1 MEPMS
6 EYISWSETAWETQE
20 ERLAVDTKSS
30 RLLIGVPLERDM
42 DENRILLNPSTV
54 EVLVQSGN
62 EVVVESGAGLLAGW
76 DDSEYAEAGATITK
90 DTTTIFQCDIIAKV
104 APPTVSEINMMA
116 GGQTLISALQLRTR
130 NREFFKALADKKI
143 TGIALEEVRNAED
156 QSALRI
162 AMSEIAGQ
170 QAARIGA
177 NLLAEGLSDQRK
189 GKLMGGVPGVP
200 PATVVVI
207 GAGVA
212 GLAAART
219 SMGLGASVV
228 LFDVNIGKL
237 RYASEYLGRG
247 IVTELVQDNALKN
260 RLQHA
265 DVVVGALAPV
275 EGRTPIV
282 VSEEMVELM
291 PKGSV
296 VIDISIDHGGCFE
309 TSEVTTSKKPTF
321 TKHDV
326 VHYCVPNMNSAVGHT
341 ASIAMSNI
349 VGPLLLQLSN
359 SGGVKDSLQVDL
371 NIRAGLYLY
380 GGLLTKRHLGEHF
393 DLPFSSD
400 ALLFG
405 TL

>member
-1 MEPMS
+1 MS

-20 ERLAVDTKSS
+20 ERLAVETKSS
-30 RLLIGVPLERDM
+30 RLVVGIPRERDM
-42 DENRILLNPSTV
+42 DEHRILLNPSAV
-54 EVLVQSGN
+54 EMLVQNGN
-62 EVVVESGAGLLAGW
+62 ELIVESGAGLLAGW
-76 DDSEYAEAGATITK
+76 EDSEYAEAGATITK
-90 DTTTIFQCDIIAKV
+90 DPTVLYQCDIIAKV
-104 APPTVSEINMMA
+104 SPPTMKEIGMMV

-143 TGIALEEVRNAED
+143 TGIALEEVRDAED

-177 NLLAEGLSDQRK
+177 NLLAEGLEDQRK
-189 GKLMGGVPGVP
+189 GKLMGGVPGVA

-212 GLAAART
+212 GLAAARVAQ
-219 SMGLGASVV
+219 GLGAFVV
-228 LFDVNIGKL
+228 LLDSNIGKL
-237 RYASEYLGRG
+237 RYASECLGHG
-247 IVTELVQDNALKN
+247 IFTELIQDHVLKT
-260 RLQHA
+260 RLQQA
-265 DVVVGALAPV
+265 DVVIGALAPV
-275 EGRTPIV
+275 EGRTPV
-282 VSEEMVELM
+282 VVTEEMVEMM

-296 VIDISIDHGGCFE
+296 IIDISIDHGGCFE
-309 TSEVTTSKKPTF
+309 TSEVTTPKSPTF
-321 TKHDV
+321 TKYDII
-326 VHYCVPNMNSAVGHT
+326 HYCVPNMNSAVGNT

-349 VGPLLLQLSN
+349 VGPLILQLSQ
-359 SGGVKDSLQVDL
+359 SGGVKDSLHADL

-393 DLPFSSD
+393 DLPYSSD
-400 ALLFG
+400 VLLFG